1 MRDDQPTRSGRL
13 SAGRTRLFSRFARD
27 RSGST
32 AIEFSV
38 LAIPFALLLF
48 AILES
53 CISFAAQQV
62 LANATDDI
70 ARQVRTGR
78 LRAADLDGT
87 KLRDMICERLEVVVT
102 SGCPGLAVDL
112 RAVDTFQ
119 QAAALGI
126 PWNATRTDIVED
138 FKVDP
143 GATLSKNVL
152 RVFYR
157 WPIITNFMAK
167 SMANLPDNKTLHFSM
182 AAWQNEPF

>member
-1 MRDDQPTRSGRL
+1 MSEDRPTEGSRRRARKL
-13 SAGRTRLFSRFARD
+13 LARSRFIHD

-32 AIEFSV
+32 AVEFSL
-38 LAIPFALLLF
+38 LALPFALLVF
-48 AILES
+48 AIFES
-53 CISFAAQQV
+53 CISFAAQEV

-70 ARQVRTGR
+70 ARQVRTGQ

-87 KLRDMICERLEVVVT
+87 KLRDMVCERLEVVVT

-112 RAVDTFQ
+112 RTVDTFQ
-119 QAAALGI
+119 QAASLGI
-126 PWNATRTDIVED
+126 PWNASRTDIVED
-138 FKVDP
+138 FEVDP
-143 GATLSKNVL
+143 GPTLSKNVL

-167 SMANLPDNKTLHFSM
+167 SMANLPDNNTLLFSM